1 MNVAQRQ
8 FLGYGKVASDI
19 YTASEVQEISDVIS
33 FSSAAGTGPAFACKI
48 EWMSK

>member
-1 MNVAQRQ
+1 MNVAGRQ

-19 YTASEVQEISDVIS
+19 YSVMDIPELVEVGSLN
-33 FSSAAGTGPAFACKI
+33 TGGQPSFACKI